1 MKDLAAEGRT
11 VFVSSHLMSEMALTA
26 EHLVVI
32 GRGRLIAEMAVSE
45 FIAQSSRQF
54 VRVRT
59 RQCEVLTHELLATGA
74 SVVPE
79 EDGGL
84 AVTGVP
90 AAEIGAVA
98 SACGVTLEELSPQ
111 AASLEEAFME
121 LTHDSVEYGAIDMP
135 GDCPDLRSGAGVGPS
150 DRDRLIPAGK

>member
-1 MKDLAAEGRT
+1 
-11 VFVSSHLMSEMALTA
+11 MSEMALTA

-32 GRGRLIAEMAVSE
+32 GRGRLIAEMTVSD

-59 RQCEVLTHELLATGA
+59 PQCEVLTRELQATGA

-98 SACGVTLEELSPQ
+98 SAFGVVLEELSPQ

-121 LTHDSVEYGAIDMP
+121 LTHDSVEYGASEPSRP
-135 GDCPDLRSGAGVGPS
+135 GGGSTADI
-150 DRDRLIPAGK
+150 DRLIPVGK